1 MWSVWRKNIILV
13 IITEKV
19 VIIQSVLVSWKEELA
34 KMVPVNV
41 ISTYSLLKSTI
52 RPEKLVE
59 FAKAQGYSAV
69 ALTDE
74 NVLYGAVKFYHAA
87 QAANLTPVLGLKV
100 RIANFKTIVYAKGS
114 QGYQALSR
122 LSSTIMT
129 QADPL
134 SLATFLKLT
143 ANLPI
148 AVEPATILLAYQDQ
162 DLQAILRALTKEH
175 PIDLYAGINLE
186 LDPVQQ
192 TAIQNWAQKHDLPLL
207 AMDPVEYLKPDDY
220 FSTQVLRA
228 IGNGHEIKDPHLV
241 ANRQG
246 SHFLRSAAELMQA
259 YQTAGLKEAALNTER
274 LARECQLTI
283 KFQAP
288 VLPAFPVPTEE
299 SSQAYLQK
307 LCQAGLR
314 ARGLTTAPYQDRLA
328 HELAQ
333 IHKLGFDDYF
343 LIVWDVMHFVH
354 QQKITTGPGRG
365 SAAGSLVAYALQIT
379 DVDPLKY
386 HLLFERFL
394 NPERAQMP
402 DIDLDIPDNHRQA
415 VLAYIHQRY
424 GHQRVA
430 QIITFGT
437 LAAKQALKDVAR
449 VFRLPTYLSD
459 QLNDILGQI
468 QIKDRLTIAKAVK
481 DSQAL
486 VNLMSDQ
493 PLVDLIVKTAQKLEG
508 LPRHDSIHAAGI
520 VLANSPLINLVPLQ
534 GGFGDDEL
542 MVTQYAKETVEAVG
556 LLKMDFLGLRN
567 LTIMDLALR
576 LIHQRQPDFDL
587 TKVPLDDSATLRL
600 FSQGN
605 TDGIFQFES
614 RGIRRVLVNLGL
626 DNFEDLVA
634 VNALYRP
641 GPLNNIDH
649 FIARKHGTESYHL
662 PDPSL
667 QAILGT
673 TYGVLVYQEQVM
685 QVASV
690 MAGFTLGQ
698 ADLLR
703 RAMSHKN
710 QATME
715 QMKTRFLA
723 GAEKKGYAKALAI
736 QVYDYIERFAQYGF
750 NRSHAVA
757 YSKMAFEM
765 AYLKVH
771 FPAEFFVALLEIEP
785 NFNKKRDHFADAKQ
799 RGVTVVGPRINL
811 SQAGF
816 SLQNGKIIVGF
827 QSIRGLRS
835 DFIAA
840 ILKARQAGPFKDI
853 YDFLSRLPEQ
863 WATEKY
869 LVPLICVG
877 AFDGLGYNRAELLDS
892 LAGLLS
898 GGKFHLFEPSLQP
911 IMHQLPELPLGE
923 RLAKENEYL
932 GVYLSG
938 HPASQYRRLRQQL
951 GGQLIHDVQPDQP
964 TTLVVLFN
972 RSRTVHTKK
981 AHRQMAF
988 VNASDESG
996 QIALT
1001 IFPQQY
1007 AKFYQLLAKPNQ
1019 IVAVTGKCVR
1029 HNDETEVIVDQLKLA
1044 NTFKPTNQGDSARWA
1059 LRLLPEVAESGLKRV
1074 ETVIKE
1080 HPGNYPVVVYDVQ
1093 TQAARQLLNGA
1104 AGDEVTHQAF
1114 NAAIGSANV
1123 VFQKLP
1129 LKK

>member
-1 MWSVWRKNIILV
+1 
-13 IITEKV
+13 
-19 VIIQSVLVSWKEELA
+19 
-34 KMVPVNV
+34 MVPVNV

-74 NVLYGAVKFYHAA
+74 NVLYGAVRFCHAA
-87 QAANLTPVLGLKV
+87 QAANLIPVLGLK
-100 RIANFKTIVYAKGS
+100 ISLENFHAIVYAKGS

-129 QADPL
+129 QAQPL
-134 SLATFLKLT
+134 TMAVFLKLT

-162 DLQAILRALTKEH
+162 SLQAILKSLTKEH
-175 PIDLYAGINLE
+175 PSDLYAGITLE

-192 TAIQNWAQKHDLPLL
+192 TAIQNWAQKYRLPLL
-207 AMDPVEYLKPDDY
+207 AMDPVEYLRADDY

-228 IGNGHEIKDPHLV
+228 IGTGHEIKAPHLV
-241 ANRQG
+241 ADHKG
-246 SHFLRSAAELMQA
+246 PHFLRSNNEMVQA
-259 YQTAGLKEAALNTER
+259 YRAAGLEEAVTNTDQ
-274 LARECQLTI
+274 LAEECQLMI
-283 KFQAP
+283 KFQSP
-288 VLPAFPVPTEE
+288 VLPAFPVPNEE
-299 SSQAYLQK
+299 TSQSYLQK

-314 ARGLTTAPYQDRLA
+314 VRGLTSQPYQDRLT
-328 HELAQ
+328 HELKQ
-333 IHKLGFDDYF
+333 IHNLGFDDYF

-402 DIDLDIPDNHRQA
+402 DIDLDIPDNHRQE
-415 VLAYIHQRY
+415 VLAYVHQRY

-449 VFRLPTYLSD
+449 IFKLPTYLSD
-459 QLNDILGQI
+459 QLNGILGQI
-468 QIKDRLTIAKAVK
+468 QSKDRLTIAGAVK
-481 DSQAL
+481 SSQAL
-486 VNLMSDQ
+486 VNLMNDQ
-493 PLVDLIVKTAQKLEG
+493 PLVSLIVKTAQKLEG

-520 VLANSPLINLVPLQ
+520 VLANEPLMDLVPLQ

-567 LTIMDLALR
+567 LTIMDSALQ
-576 LIHQRQPDFDL
+576 LIHQRQPKFDL
-587 TKVPLDDSATLRL
+587 TKVPLDDPATLRL

-614 RGIRRVLVNLGL
+614 RGIRRVLINLGI

-641 GPLNNIDH
+641 GPMDNIDH
-649 FIARKHGTESYHL
+649 FIARKYGTEDYQL

-685 QVASV
+685 QVASI

-710 QATME
+710 QATMD
-715 QMKTRFLA
+715 QMKARFLA
-723 GAEKKGYAKALAI
+723 GAEKKGYAKNLAS

-771 FPAEFFVALLEIEP
+771 FPTEFFVALLEIEP
-785 NFNKKRDHFADAKQ
+785 NLNKKRDHFADAK
-799 RGVTVVGPRINL
+799 RSGVTVVGPRINL

-816 SLQNGKIIVGF
+816 SLQDGKVIVGF
-827 QSIRGLRS
+827 ESIKGLRS
-835 DFIAA
+835 DMIAA
-840 ILKARQAGPFKDI
+840 ILKARQSGPFKDI
-853 YDFLSRLPEQ
+853 YDFLARLPER

-869 LVPLICVG
+869 LTPLIYVG
-877 AFDGLGYNRAELLDS
+877 AFDGLGYNRAELIDGLP
-892 LAGLLS
+892 GLLS
-898 GGKFHLFEPSLQP
+898 GGQFSLHEPSLQP
-911 IMHQLPELPLGE
+911 IMHQLAELPLGE
-923 RLAKENEYL
+923 RLTKENKYL

-938 HPASQYRRLRQQL
+938 HPASQYHNLRQQL
-951 GGQLIHDVQPDQP
+951 GGQLIQDVQPDQL
-964 TTLVVLFN
+964 TTLVVMFN

-981 AHRQMAF
+981 DHRQMAF
-988 VNASDESG
+988 VTASDESG
-996 QIALT
+996 KIALT

-1007 AKFYQLLAKPNQ
+1007 AKFYQLLEKPNQ
-1019 IVAVTGKCVR
+1019 IVAVTGKCALR
-1029 HNDETEVIVDQLKLA
+1029 NDEKEVIVDQLKLA
-1044 NTFKPTNQGDSARWA
+1044 NTFNAPNQGATARWA
-1059 LRLLPEVAESGLKRV
+1059 LQLLPEVAMSGLKRIQA
-1074 ETVIKE
+1074 VIKD
-1080 HPGNYPVVVYDVQ
+1080 HPGNYPVVVYDVK
-1093 TQAARQLLNGA
+1093 TKAAHQLINGA
-1104 AGDEVTHQAF
+1104 AGDEATHQAF